1 LMGDYGAGRLIGV
14 IPSEEKSKQWESE
27 LDKRGY
33 HRLANA
39 VRDYREN
46 TNAMWESGKQLAMG
60 ADPALSESQQ
70 QELKEAQQTKP
81 GEAGSLGGGLVSFL
95 GPMGIAE
102 SAGAKV
108 ASTGMKLLP
117 RIAARLGQGALTS
130 APHAFREYND
140 IKQQLIEN
148 GESEEDAESQALQQA
163 AKDFGVSAPT
173 TALLFSEKFGK
184 AFMPTTKAMAFA
196 NRAARTGIITS
207 AQVGLSNIVNDR
219 PVTDNFMSTLL
230 QNGVFEM
237 SHVFGDAKMGKR
249 GAEIA
254 KKYASLEEAKKALQ
268 ADYVLA
274 VMDHDAFRTKD
285 TKTDLNNA
293 IADLA
298 TLNTWGDRLKF
309 NGNLT
314 AEEASKTQG
323 GIKTLARRSV
333 KLAEMGKGGTEEP
346 AKPTEAI
353 TPQETAST
361 EQTLTRKQRLG
372 EYVKQAGWEE
382 LRPMVTDKLQDAFDR
397 DMELTRNNLVEIN
410 SQKEV
415 LQDEF
420 NSLLEKARKR
430 MPATQRREATIDDLI
445 AFMENRPSMKA
456 AIDRINDAN
465 SDLEA
470 RLSRAR
476 DAENAT
482 LDRWRDVARS
492 NNVLKE
498 MPNAV
503 QEQSAR
509 EMGTQPRG
517 TEGVGEQ
524 AGGVRQGQQ
533 GVEPAR
539 AQVGPEVAKPEVLA
553 QGEEGKVA
561 NHPEIPESSPK
572 AVMARV
578 ATKLLKPVS
587 GHIPDKIKDIKGL
600 LPSGEDF
607 TIPVSE
613 LSADPTRFQ
622 YKGRNETTGV
632 NQINK
637 ETGASGALAGVKVWN
652 KESAG
657 TVSVWRDPADGKV
670 YVVNGHNRYDLAQRL
685 GVKRMKVRFIDANN
699 AAEAKNVGA
708 IQNIASGKGTAMD
721 AATLFRDGGYKTED
735 LERIGIPT
743 QKGVVT
749 NGLALSDL
757 SGQWFEA
764 AKIDPDIERLAVE
777 TGKAGLSKEQQGMAL
792 QELHTILQKKGAE
805 DISSPFWRDM
815 LDRIKGSQVRTSA
828 EGGLFGE
835 EESYQST
842 LEQQTDLIRFIRS
855 KLRTDKTVGNVLTG
869 GRYEESVGKAA
880 TVNKEAA
887 AGIKQNAVSNLGMF
901 ESMKHLAGVGDVI
914 NDYAYRLSQAH
925 SNKEAESIRHEALS
939 SVKDS
944 IKEMQG
950 GNKPV
955 NLEAQGEEGKVANHP
970 ESSSVQKGEAGFI
983 SKEML
988 GMDPELYKAIYGI
1001 AIKKMGLPEGATPAD
1016 IANHVMGKIKTLGK
1030 NVAETTAKILTQI
1043 KGITRDAAS
1052 RLAQI
1057 LHDNFSVQGGRKNIT
1072 LEEGG
1077 KNGAE
1082 RGRPGT
1088 LEVSGREKPTEDR
1101 PAEISESQEGRVAR
1115 QARLDAT
1122 DAGSPTL
1129 LGPNLSLIEHH
1140 SVESKAVKTPRLG
1153 YDAVFFH
1160 SPDGSIAVV
1169 AARDGKRAYVTGN
1182 VESNGDITIGELE
1195 GNKVKGVGTDLIQT
1209 LVREANGRFPETRGK
1224 ETKGYAEG
1232 STEEGPEGIHRMFN
1246 RFKSTLWSED
1256 HKVSVLSDDIADS
1269 QFKHVESVKPED
1281 VKSQIRD
1288 FYAGDANKYNRAD
1301 LYKNP
1306 DIWTSK
1312 TPEEVNDFL
1321 LKHSEAK
1328 LDVKDPQFLAD
1339 TFGGQ
1344 HVYERIIKKMGLPED
1359 ASLRQI
1365 GEFTMGK
1372 IKSLGKTV
1380 AETTNK
1386 ILSRV
1391 AGIGRQAAEKL
1402 AQFLHN
1408 EWESFKNRDGQ
1419 QGAVT
1424 MGNLKKKAVKIATQ
1438 QLSDEVLTSVK
1449 PEDRTRAE
1457 NMARMGLYAGE
1468 GSKYWKNMTPE
1479 QQRGIVEA
1487 QDAFIAQTKKALASF
1502 NPTSKFGRVRKT
1514 TAEYDR
1520 SRAIAF
1526 ATKKYIDLRND
1537 TLVEMERAGKI
1548 KLDPI
1553 ERLNIHATQQLSD
1566 GLFADV
1572 SGKPI
1577 EEQRK
1582 YAQHLHREL
1591 ARHSQGL
1598 DFATKHAAN
1607 EVLDSQDGID
1617 GNVAKEAYD
1626 FMDRVNAGLPVEESK
1641 LSKEAKDYIEKFVK
1655 PMQQIN
1661 NGLYQVCQDMVGGD
1675 TVKDTA
1681 HIPHRFIGVVDE
1693 EGNIQPANKRMG
1705 LYRMRGIK
1713 PGAKNEI
1720 ARTVEA
1726 GITEKGQRLILNLTG
1741 DESASVWENGER
1753 IGTAHKTKNE
1763 AGEEVWTFQEKGAY
1777 GKPIE
1782 MKLGRAT
1789 IEEIEKNTPFRYAHN
1804 PVVALTDSIVGLS
1817 EASRAK
1823 AMIDALV
1830 TSNIVRHS
1838 MDAPKGWVVL
1848 ELSNVKDMMAPPDIA
1863 SVLNDFHRSLNRRKD
1878 SSELVRAAKQ
1888 MGRAF
1893 VNLGFINP
1901 MVHMPNVIAHGV
1913 TGRGAM
1919 AWLKPKSY
1927 ASVAA
1932 ALESSMESMGDT
1944 RSNRLI
1950 RKGHDRLMA
1959 AVGVNVDP
1967 FRNRVFRNLVGLS
1980 GRMMNLDPK
1989 RTISLK
1995 SYNRIMGET
2004 IDAQPEAAKNLF
2016 VKYGIKSMDAVREA
2030 VNDMSDKVWM
2040 ADNMV
2045 RSTMYLD
2052 AIAKAG
2058 VPVERMAGELTAKER
2073 ELAQRAVEQVD
2084 RDGYP
2089 DYDIPAVGTMGRLGA
2104 HMKDSPLW
2112 LFTRFHW
2119 NTVKLVKNDTVDALK
2134 SINPKAWATPE
2145 GRKEIYHAAD
2155 KVAAY
2160 VLMSAVIYPIMDIV
2174 YQKATGLDE
2183 EEIEFR
2189 RGGAFG
2195 AGHAVAGLFSGEQRA
2210 VGKFMNH
2217 MFTPSLP
2224 FSIGMD
2230 LYNSATSPMT
2240 GEEIGS
2246 LAKLRKTGED
2256 IADNDFTGA
2265 AGDLGSFVMDVPEY
2279 LFFKAF
2285 SPAGTIRQGMKDYK
2299 GVQREDSEKAKAVLA
2314 AMFMGKVKNP
2324 NAEMRTEKNYQRA
2337 LRKIAKEE
2345 GND

>member
-1 LMGDYGAGRLIGV
+1 
-14 IPSEEKSKQWESE
+14 
-27 LDKRGY
+27 
-33 HRLANA
+33 
-39 VRDYREN
+39 
-46 TNAMWESGKQLAMG
+46 
-60 ADPALSESQQ
+60 
-70 QELKEAQQTKP
+70 
-81 GEAGSLGGGLVSFL
+81 
-95 GPMGIAE
+95 
-102 SAGAKV
+102 
-108 ASTGMKLLP
+108 
-117 RIAARLGQGALTS
+117 
-130 APHAFREYND
+130 
-140 IKQQLIEN
+140 
-148 GESEEDAESQALQQA
+148 
-163 AKDFGVSAPT
+163 
-173 TALLFSEKFGK
+173 
-184 AFMPTTKAMAFA
+184 
-196 NRAARTGIITS
+196 
-207 AQVGLSNIVNDR
+207 
-219 PVTDNFMSTLL
+219 
-230 QNGVFEM
+230 
-237 SHVFGDAKMGKR
+237 
-249 GAEIA
+249 
-254 KKYASLEEAKKALQ
+254 
-268 ADYVLA
+268 
-274 VMDHDAFRTKD
+274 
-285 TKTDLNNA
+285 
-293 IADLA
+293 
-298 TLNTWGDRLKF
+298 
-309 NGNLT
+309 
-314 AEEASKTQG
+314 
-323 GIKTLARRSV
+323 
-333 KLAEMGKGGTEEP
+333 
-346 AKPTEAI
+346 
-353 TPQETAST
+353 
-361 EQTLTRKQRLG
+361 
-372 EYVKQAGWEE
+372 
-382 LRPMVTDKLQDAFDR
+382 
-397 DMELTRNNLVEIN
+397 
-410 SQKEV
+410 
-415 LQDEF
+415 
-420 NSLLEKARKR
+420 
-430 MPATQRREATIDDLI
+430 
-445 AFMENRPSMKA
+445 
-456 AIDRINDAN
+456 
-465 SDLEA
+465 
-470 RLSRAR
+470 
-476 DAENAT
+476 
-482 LDRWRDVARS
+482 
-492 NNVLKE
+492 
-498 MPNAV
+498 
-503 QEQSAR
+503 
-509 EMGTQPRG
+509 
-517 TEGVGEQ
+517 
-524 AGGVRQGQQ
+524 
-533 GVEPAR
+533 
-539 AQVGPEVAKPEVLA
+539 
-553 QGEEGKVA
+553 
-561 NHPEIPESSPK
+561 
-572 AVMARV
+572 
-578 ATKLLKPVS
+578 
-587 GHIPDKIKDIKGL
+587 
-600 LPSGEDF
+600 
-607 TIPVSE
+607 
-613 LSADPTRFQ
+613 
-622 YKGRNETTGV
+622 
-632 NQINK
+632 
-637 ETGASGALAGVKVWN
+637 
-652 KESAG
+652 
-657 TVSVWRDPADGKV
+657 
-670 YVVNGHNRYDLAQRL
+670 
-685 GVKRMKVRFIDANN
+685 
-699 AAEAKNVGA
+699 
-708 IQNIASGKGTAMD
+708 
-721 AATLFRDGGYKTED
+721 
-735 LERIGIPT
+735 
-743 QKGVVT
+743 
-749 NGLALSDL
+749 
-757 SGQWFEA
+757 
-764 AKIDPDIERLAVE
+764 
-777 TGKAGLSKEQQGMAL
+777 
-792 QELHTILQKKGAE
+792 
-805 DISSPFWRDM
+805 
-815 LDRIKGSQVRTSA
+815 
-828 EGGLFGE
+828 
-835 EESYQST
+835 
-842 LEQQTDLIRFIRS
+842 
-855 KLRTDKTVGNVLTG
+855 
-869 GRYEESVGKAA
+869 
-880 TVNKEAA
+880 
-887 AGIKQNAVSNLGMF
+887 
-901 ESMKHLAGVGDVI
+901 
-914 NDYAYRLSQAH
+914 
-925 SNKEAESIRHEALS
+925 
-939 SVKDS
+939 
-944 IKEMQG
+944 
-950 GNKPV
+950 
-955 NLEAQGEEGKVANHP
+955 
-970 ESSSVQKGEAGFI
+970 
-983 SKEML
+983 
-988 GMDPELYKAIYGI
+988 
-1001 AIKKMGLPEGATPAD
+1001 
-1016 IANHVMGKIKTLGK
+1016 
-1030 NVAETTAKILTQI
+1030 
-1043 KGITRDAAS
+1043 
-1052 RLAQI
+1052 
-1057 LHDNFSVQGGRKNIT
+1057 
-1072 LEEGG
+1072 
-1077 KNGAE
+1077 
-1082 RGRPGT
+1082 
-1088 LEVSGREKPTEDR
+1088 
-1101 PAEISESQEGRVAR
+1101 
-1115 QARLDAT
+1115 
-1122 DAGSPTL
+1122 
-1129 LGPNLSLIEHH
+1129 
-1140 SVESKAVKTPRLG
+1140 
-1153 YDAVFFH
+1153 
-1160 SPDGSIAVV
+1160 
-1169 AARDGKRAYVTGN
+1169 
-1182 VESNGDITIGELE
+1182 
-1195 GNKVKGVGTDLIQT
+1195 
-1209 LVREANGRFPETRGK
+1209 
-1224 ETKGYAEG
+1224 
-1232 STEEGPEGIHRMFN
+1232 
-1246 RFKSTLWSED
+1246 
-1256 HKVSVLSDDIADS
+1256 
-1269 QFKHVESVKPED
+1269 
-1281 VKSQIRD
+1281 
-1288 FYAGDANKYNRAD
+1288 
-1301 LYKNP
+1301 
-1306 DIWTSK
+1306 
-1312 TPEEVNDFL
+1312 
-1321 LKHSEAK
+1321 
-1328 LDVKDPQFLAD
+1328 
-1339 TFGGQ
+1339 
-1344 HVYERIIKKMGLPED
+1344 
-1359 ASLRQI
+1359 
-1365 GEFTMGK
+1365 
-1372 IKSLGKTV
+1372 
-1380 AETTNK
+1380 
-1386 ILSRV
+1386 
-1391 AGIGRQAAEKL
+1391 L